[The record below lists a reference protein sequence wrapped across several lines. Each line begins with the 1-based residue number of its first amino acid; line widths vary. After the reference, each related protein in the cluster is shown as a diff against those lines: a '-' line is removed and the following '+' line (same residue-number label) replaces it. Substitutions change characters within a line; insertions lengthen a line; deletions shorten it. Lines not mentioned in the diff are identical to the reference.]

1 MRDPDLRVRFVVE
14 IEPMEF
20 YDSKLPG
27 AKKSSRRYARD
38 WRRHLD
44 RAVREALCLGLYSRA
59 VKVYMV
65 NADTGERIS

>member
-1 MRDPDLRVRFVVE
+1 MKDPDLKVRYVVE

-20 YDSKLPG
+20 YDCKTKG
-27 AKKSSRRYARD
+27 VEKKARSYARM

-44 RAVREALCLGLYSRA
+44 HVVREVFCVGPYSKG

-65 NADTGERIS
+65 DADTGERIK